1 MLDFIKSHKKLTII
15 LAILVVLPVLII
27 ISAKVYYN
35 SVVNHPFS
43 EKGKEITVT
52 INKNDSLYLVLNRLS
67 SKKLIKNT
75 YVMKYYIKENGLK
88 TTIKPGEYKI
98 ASDINLKNFI
108 NDLNKGYFDKNVIK
122 VTIPEGKNVEE
133 IGSILES
140 KGLISKEDFI
150 KAEQSYPLPD
160 YIEKKDGIRYNLEGY
175 LFPDTYE
182 FRKSTSGNEIVKTM
196 LNRFSEV
203 FKKTLK
209 DKGLKVD
216 ISNISG
222 IITMASIV
230 EKEAEE
236 KEERPIVASVFYNRI
251 KINMKLESCATV
263 EYALKLHKQ
272 VLSNND
278 IKVNSPYNTYKNAGL
293 PVGPIC
299 NPGKSCIEAALSPA
313 KTDYKWFVLKL
324 SEGLHSHYF
333 AKTAQEFEQAKKKY
347 IGGR

>member
-1 MLDFIKSHKKLTII
+1 
-15 LAILVVLPVLII
+15 
-27 ISAKVYYN
+27 
-35 SVVNHPFS
+35 
-43 EKGKEITVT
+43 
-52 INKNDSLYLVLNRLS
+52 
-67 SKKLIKNT
+67 
-75 YVMKYYIKENGLK
+75 
-88 TTIKPGEYKI
+88 
-98 ASDINLKNFI
+98 
-108 NDLNKGYFDKNVIK
+108 
-122 VTIPEGKNVEE
+122 
-133 IGSILES
+133 
-140 KGLISKEDFI
+140 
-150 KAEQSYPLPD
+150 
-160 YIEKKDGIRYNLEGY
+160 
-175 LFPDTYE
+175 
-182 FRKSTSGNEIVKTM
+182 
-196 LNRFSEV
+196 
-203 FKKTLK
+203 
-209 DKGLKVD
+209 
-216 ISNISG
+216 
-222 IITMASIV
+222 MASIV